1 MKFVS
6 IAVGCVLSVSFL
18 SAHAQTPR
26 FKPLIESEMSAA
38 QRKAA
43 SDIASGPRGRLNPDG
58 PNALLL
64 RSPELMSRNQKVGE
78 YLRYNSSL
86 PARLNEFAICITARQ
101 WDANVEWMAHHP
113 LALKAGLDPAVADD
127 LAQGKRPA
135 NMKDDEAAIYQF
147 CTELHQTK
155 KVSDPTFKAVFDLFG
170 ERAVVE
176 LIALTGYYTMLAM
189 VLNVAQQPL
198 AGGIAPPLPVLK

>member
-1 MKFVS
+1 M
-6 IAVGCVLSVSFL
+6 
-18 SAHAQTPR
+18 SALPNAGTPR
-26 FKPLIESEMSAA
+26 FGPLPESDMTEA
-38 QRKAA
+38 QLKAA
-43 SDIASGPRGRLNPDG
+43 RELASGPRGKMSGSG
-58 PNALLL
+58 PNIVLL
-64 RSPELMSRNQKVGE
+64 RSPELMSCTQKVGA
-78 YLRYNSSL
+78 YLRYSSAL

-113 LALKAGLDPAVADD
+113 LALKAGLNPAVAED

-135 NMKDDEAAIYQF
+135 NMQDDEAAIYQF
-147 CTELHQTK
+147 CTELHETK

-198 AGGIAPPLPVLK
+198 AGGVAPPLPVLK